1 MLQFFQRL
9 MDTSF
14 ALKFSPSFFKIF
26 IYQVFSAN
34 KQHFYN
40 LPHPLDAKE
49 PSTTL
54 VLPYNSLFNQFQ
66 RIMKSS
72 LNTKIVFKYH
82 NTIAQS
88 LIISS
93 PAPLEAGEGH
103 FGVAVWAPPFWC
115 RRFGA
120 GQFGTVPF
128 RLREFR
134 RRFLFFYIFRIMK
147 KKQWSRQFLEC
158 RWARTCWN

>member
-1 MLQFFQRL
+1 MFKKVKTFEVFGGHKAGIHYSMQSKVMLQFFQRL

-82 NTIAQS
+82 NTIARF
-88 LIISS
+88 LIKNSQ
-93 PAPLEAGEGH
+93 APLEIEK
-103 FGVAVWAPPFWC
+103 VLTVSPVWNAMINIME
-115 RRFGA
+115 
-120 GQFGTVPF
+120 
-128 RLREFR
+128 RL
-134 RRFLFFYIFRIMK
+134 
-147 KKQWSRQFLEC
+147 
-158 RWARTCWN
+158 